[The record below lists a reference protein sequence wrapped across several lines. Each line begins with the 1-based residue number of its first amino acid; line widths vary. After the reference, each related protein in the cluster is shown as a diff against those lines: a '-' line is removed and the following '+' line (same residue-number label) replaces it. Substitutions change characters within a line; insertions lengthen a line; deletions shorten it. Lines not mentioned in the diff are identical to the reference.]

1 MLHMERKLYNY
12 EVILNLL
19 KGDSHL
25 RQIAKDLKINH
36 MTVKRAL
43 DILIKENVLDVRK
56 EGKNSIYSIKKTL
69 EAQNFVFMAEIYK
82 FNSLIKKHP
91 ELKQDL
97 KKLKKL
103 PADIITIF
111 GSYAKWAETDESD
124 IDIYIETQ
132 SDKIKKEA
140 SKINKKLSVKT
151 GAYAKDNLLIK
162 EIEKSHIIVKGVEIF
177 YEKNKFFDQA

>member
-1 MLHMERKLYNY
+1 MLHMEQKLYN
-12 EVILNLL
+12 VILNLL
-19 KGDSHL
+19 KRESHL
-25 RQIAKDLKINH
+25 RQISKDLKTNH

-56 EGKNSIYSIKKTL
+56 EGKNNIYSIKKTL

-97 KKLKKL
+97 KELKKL
-103 PADIITIF
+103 PVGIIAVF
-111 GSYAKWAETDESD
+111 GSYAKWAETDKSD

-132 SDKIKKEA
+132 SDKIKREA
-140 SKINKKLSVKT
+140 SKINRKFSIKT
-151 GAYAKDNLLIK
+151 GLYAKDNLLIK
-162 EIEKSHIIVKGVEIF
+162 EIEKNHIIVKGVEVF
-177 YEKNKFFDQA
+177 YEKNKFFD

>member
-1 MLHMERKLYNY
+1 MKQKLYNT
-12 EVILNLL
+12 ILNLL
-19 KGDSHL
+19 NGDNHL
-25 RQIAKDLKINH
+25 RQIAKDIKTNH

-97 KKLKKL
+97 KELKKL
-103 PADIITIF
+103 HINIIAVF
-111 GSYAKWAETDESD
+111 GSYAKSIETDKSD
-124 IDIYIETQ
+124 IDMYIETQ
-132 SDKIKKEA
+132 NGKIKREA
-140 SKINKKLSVKT
+140 SKINRKFSIKT
-151 GAYAKDNLLIK
+151 GLYAKDSLLIK
-162 EIEKSHIIVKGVEIF
+162 EIEKNHIIVKGVEIF
-177 YEKNKFFDQA
+177 YEKNKFFD

>member
-1 MLHMERKLYNY
+1 MEQIIYNA
-12 EVILNLL
+12 VLNLL

-25 RQIAKDLKINH
+25 RKIAKDIKTNH

-43 DILIKENVLDVRK
+43 DILIRENVLDVRK

-69 EAQNFVFMAEIYK
+69 EAQNFIFMAEIYK
-82 FNSLIKKHP
+82 FSNLIKRHP
-91 ELKQDL
+91 ELRQDL
-97 KKLKKL
+97 KELKKL
-103 PADIITIF
+103 PAGIIAVF
-111 GSYAKWAETDESD
+111 GSYAKWSETDESD

-132 SDKIKKEA
+132 SGKIKKEA
-140 SKINKKLSVKT
+140 SKISRKFSVKT

-162 EIEKSHIIVKGVEIF
+162 EIEKNHIIVKGVEIF